1 MAKKLTQDYINY
13 QVVKKSLSDS
23 KSESLQHTCKAANT
37 IRNKKK
43 KRALNYYDHF
53 LPLKIYIL
61 AKLLIWKKNNDMET
75 SWNMSA
81 LLGLKKTTI

>member
-43 KRALNYYDHF
+43 KKEHW
-53 LPLKIYIL
+53 IIM
-61 AKLLIWKKNNDMET
+61 IT
-75 SWNMSA
+75 SC
-81 LLGLKKTTI
+81 L

>member
-23 KSESLQHTCKAANT
+23 KSESLQHTCKASNT

-43 KRALNYYDHF
+43 KKKKKKKKREMNFLNHF

-75 SWNMSA
+75 S
-81 LLGLKKTTI
+81 